1 MVLKVK
7 AAQMSCGELQG
18 LALYPQGVPGA
29 AGPCGYLPGG
39 LATWLH
45 LVCSLHSLTRDW
57 GVGRGLGS
65 MALCV
70 FGPLGRLMPQR

>member
-7 AAQMSCGELQG
+7 AAQLSCGVLQR
-18 LALYPQGVPGA
+18 LAPYPQGVPGA

-39 LATWLH
+39 LVAWLH
-45 LVCSLHSLTRDW
+45 PVCPLHSLTRDW

-70 FGPLGRLMPQR
+70 FGTLGRLGS